1 MGRTS
6 SVALSCLFLSSLGLA
21 QDAGYNHYN
30 FIVGT
35 GAAIPVGNTTNYL
48 GTAPQFNFGYGYR
61 LNRWFQADAGFMVAF
76 GAANN

>member
-1 MGRTS
+1 
-6 SVALSCLFLSSLGLA
+6 
-21 QDAGYNHYN
+21 
-30 FIVGT
+30 VGT

-61 LNRWFQADAGFMVAF
+61 LNRWFRADAGFMVAF